1 MGFFEQ
7 TYRPHNMLKQ
17 TFTNYLFDLR
27 RSNLKMF
34 LIILFIVLYEQF
46 SYTLCLTLIWMV
58 DLQ

>member
-1 MGFFEQ
+1 
-7 TYRPHNMLKQ
+7 MLKQ

-27 RSNLKMF
+27 RSNLKIF